1 MIGELI
7 GRYALLPKIGQG
19 GMGEVYLAHDTV
31 LERKVAIKLLS
42 NTDDADPIARR
53 RFLRE
58 AKAAASL
65 DHPFICKVYE
75 AGEFA
80 GRVFIAMEFVE
91 GETLEARLQRERPM
105 LGQAIQIF
113 REIAEALST
122 AHLSGLIHR
131 DLKPSNIMIGAS
143 GHVKVLDFG
152 LAQRIL
158 GSGDQTLTAGNMM
171 AGTLT
176 YMSPEQVSGRLLD
189 QRSDIFSLGVICYE
203 MLTGIHPFRRPTQL
217 QTAMAI
223 LNEEPT
229 LPQHYSSG
237 VPSNVQMALSR
248 MLAKDVETRY
258 AQVGEILEDL
268 RNEDALTLNSPANP
282 RSGLVSIAV
291 LPFVNMTPD
300 PEQEYFSDGMTEDII
315 REVSRIPGVKVL
327 ARTSIMRFKNSQKEI
342 GQIGQELGVTNLLEG
357 SVRRSGNRVRISAAL
372 VDVETTTQTWSDVYD
387 RDLTDVLRI
396 QSEVSTHIAKAL
408 SMTLT
413 MTPTRSAR
421 RRAFNIDAYQCY
433 LKGMYLLNKL
443 GPDSVEKSIR
453 FFEEALTFD
462 PADARAYAG
471 ISYAN
476 CMSGHFDFVP
486 PRIAFPRAKAAA
498 LRAFELDPRLV
509 ETHICM
515 GLTQMF
521 YDWDW
526 SGAKT
531 SFRQAL
537 ALNANSADAH
547 LYYSWCLLM
556 TQEIEEAIDEARHAL
571 DLDPLSPT
579 ARTNLAHCLADA
591 AQFEE
596 SMALSLRT
604 IELDPYYG
612 PAYVILGF
620 ALLGS
625 GRREQ
630 AFEYLEKW
638 SWRKTIKGLSYGFSG
653 RKEDALAT
661 ISELLHPDS
670 QEPVRPS
677 EIGLIY
683 FMAGDLKNAE
693 QWFERAFEE
702 HDYMLTLHTCGRWL
716 PNREHELLTSQLKR
730 MGIV

>member
-1 MIGELI
+1 MTGQTI
-7 GRYALLPKIGQG
+7 GRYTLLPKIGQG
-19 GMGEVYLAHDTV
+19 GMGEVYLARDTV
-31 LERKVAIKLLS
+31 LERKVAIKVLS
-42 NTDDADPIARR
+42 SVDDADPIARR

-75 AGEFA
+75 AGEFQ
-80 GRVFIAMEFVE
+80 GRVFIAMEFIE
-91 GETLEARLQRERPM
+91 GETLEARLQRERPRM
-105 LGQAIQIF
+105 GEALHIF
-113 REIAEALST
+113 KEIAEALST

-131 DLKPSNIMIGAS
+131 DLKPSNIMIGS
-143 GHVKVLDFG
+143 NGHIKVLDFG
-152 LAQRIL
+152 LAQRIIA
-158 GSGDQTLTAGNMM
+158 SEDQTVTANSFMG
-171 AGTLT
+171 GTLA

-189 QRSDIFSLGVICYE
+189 QRSDIFSLGIICYE
-203 MLTGIHPFRRPTQL
+203 MLTGMHPFRRSTSL

-229 LPQHYSSG
+229 PANHYQSAI
-237 VPSNVQMALSR
+237 PPNLMAALSR
-248 MLAKDVETRY
+248 MLTKGPEARY
-258 AQVGEILEDL
+258 AQVGEVLTEL
-268 RNEDALTLNSPANP
+268 REEGAISLTSPANARP
-282 RSGLVSIAV
+282 GILSIAV
-291 LPFVNMTPD
+291 LPLVNMSPD

-315 REVSRIPGVKVL
+315 RELSRIPGVKVL
-327 ARTSIMRFKNSQKEI
+327 ARTSIMRFKNSQKPI
-342 GQIGQELGVTNLLEG
+342 AQIGEELGVTNILEG
-357 SVRRSGNRVRISAAL
+357 SVRRSGNRVRISAGL

-387 RDLTDVLRI
+387 RDLTDVLAI
-396 QSEVSTHIAKAL
+396 QSEVSRQIAKAL
-408 SMTLT
+408 RMTLT
-413 MTPTRSAR
+413 STPSRSAR
-421 RRAFNIDAYQCY
+421 QKHFNVDAYQSY

-443 GPDSVEKSIR
+443 APDSVEKSIR

-476 CMSGHFDFVP
+476 CMLGHFDFHKPQLV
-486 PRIAFPRAKAAA
+486 FPRAKAAA
-498 LRAFELDPRLV
+498 LRAFELDPRLI

-521 YDWDW
+521 HDWDW

-556 TQEIEEAIDEARHAL
+556 TQEGEEAVEEARHAL

-579 ARTNLAHCLADA
+579 ARTNLAHCLADTSR
-591 AQFEE
+591 FEE
-596 SMALSLRT
+596 SMALSLKT

-625 GRREQ
+625 GQTER

-638 SWRKTIKGLSYGFSG
+638 SWRKSIKGLSYGFAG
-653 RKEDALAT
+653 RKREALAVLDQ
-661 ISELLHPDS
+661 LLSPDS
-670 QEPVRPS
+670 QEPIRPS

-683 FMAGDLKNAE
+683 FMVGELDQARW
-693 QWFERAFEE
+693 WFDRAFEE
-702 HDYMLTLHTCGRWL
+702 HDYMLALHTCGGWL
-716 PNREHELLTSQLKR
+716 PNRKHELLTSQLKR
-730 MGIV
+730 MGII